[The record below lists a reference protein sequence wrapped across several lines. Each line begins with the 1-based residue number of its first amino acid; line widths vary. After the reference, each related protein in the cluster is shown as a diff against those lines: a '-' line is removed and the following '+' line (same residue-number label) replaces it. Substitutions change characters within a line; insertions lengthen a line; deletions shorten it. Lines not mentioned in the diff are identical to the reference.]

1 MNAFQCEHARL
12 RGRAPWCGK
21 AADFAARRQDSVARN
36 DQRDRVLRHRL
47 TDIARGLRPGAEFL
61 GQRAIGRRVAPS
73 DMPRR
78 GIDALE
84 EWVLLAEV
92 EREAGKSVS
101 SPSK

>member
-1 MNAFQCEHARL
+1 
-12 RGRAPWCGK
+12 
-21 AADFAARRQDSVARN
+21 
-36 DQRDRVLRHRL
+36 
-47 TDIARGLRPGAEFL
+47 
-61 GQRAIGRRVAPS
+61 
-73 DMPRR
+73 MPRR